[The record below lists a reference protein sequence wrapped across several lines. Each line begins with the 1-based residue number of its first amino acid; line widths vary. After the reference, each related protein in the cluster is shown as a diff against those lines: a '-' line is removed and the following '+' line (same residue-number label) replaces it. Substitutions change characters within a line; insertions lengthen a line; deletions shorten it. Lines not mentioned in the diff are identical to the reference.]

1 MSASAM
7 RTAVRPR
14 FGVITDVSNG
24 APSLAAIPEPRDC
37 RRDRLGQ

>member
-14 FGVITDVSNG
+14 FGVITDVSM
-24 APSLAAIPEPRDC
+24 ARLSLAAILEPRDR
-37 RRDRLGQ
+37 RRDRFGQ